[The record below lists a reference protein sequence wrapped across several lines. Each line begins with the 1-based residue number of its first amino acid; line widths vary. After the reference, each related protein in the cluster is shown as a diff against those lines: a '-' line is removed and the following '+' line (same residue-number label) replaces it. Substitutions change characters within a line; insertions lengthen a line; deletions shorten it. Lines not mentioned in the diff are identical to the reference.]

1 MRYSGVSRPS
11 FEGPL
16 IVSGQLKMTNVQERN
31 NRSGAIIT
39 FRIAPQ
45 RRKVAHRYREVRHA
59 HAVTWRCPGVLVS
72 ALFLENFAPPFP
84 EKEVRMGYGNVPQSG
99 AGLHQTQIRVYLRSA
114 SKRNQCAWP
123 ERCQTGKLHGFKET
137 GVIEDEGQYLQDGS
151 YRRSFVSSASRRLC
165 SHGAVNDSV

>member
-1 MRYSGVSRPS
+1 M
-11 FEGPL
+11 

-31 NRSGAIIT
+31 NRSEAIIT

-45 RRKVAHRYREVRHA
+45 RQKIPHRYREARHA

>member
-1 MRYSGVSRPS
+1 MRPS
-11 FEGPL
+11 LRFASHRKDGKSPIDTARCVTRTPL
-16 IVSGQLKMTNVQERN
+16 HG
-31 NRSGAIIT
+31 
-39 FRIAPQ
+39 
-45 RRKVAHRYREVRHA
+45 VA
-59 HAVTWRCPGVLVS
+59 PGVLVS

>member
-1 MRYSGVSRPS
+1 MRYSGVSRRS

-16 IVSGQLKMTNVQERN
+16 IVSGQLKMTNVHERN
-31 NRSGAIIT
+31 NRSEAIIT